1 MTKICQ
7 LLSAWPAGVVGVQPW
22 LESRQIYR
30 QLSNHYVNS
39 GWLTKIGSGAY
50 VRSGEKGTWQGGM
63 YALQQGL
70 ELPIHIGGLTSIELL
85 GRAHFIPMGAHT
97 RLYIFAHSKHV
108 PRYLPKWFLELEQV
122 TTNYI
127 PTELFISNIGLIDLN
142 CGTFKIQIS
151 SMERALF
158 ELLSLVPDKTTFD
171 HACLLIQYQ
180 NLLRADVVQQ
190 LLQEC
195 RSQTLKRLFLHLARK
210 FELDCL
216 PQLNLKNIDLGR
228 GVRHIGGGQVYD
240 PELKLYV
247 PMVDDDIENNV
258 EVPDV

>member
-7 LLSAWPAGVVGVQPW
+7 LLSSWPAGAVGVQPW
-22 LESRQIYR
+22 LESKEIYR
-30 QLSNHYVNS
+30 QLTKHYADH
-39 GWLTKIGSGAY
+39 GWLTKIGGGAY
-50 VRSGEKGTWQGGM
+50 VRSGEKVTWQGGI

-70 ELPIHIGGLTSIELL
+70 ELPLHIGGLTSLELL
-85 GRAHFIPMGAHT
+85 GQAHFIPMGT
-97 RLYIFAHSKHV
+97 RKLYLFAHSRHV
-108 PRYLPKWFLELEQV
+108 PRYLPKWFLGLGQV
-122 TTNYI
+122 SANYI
-127 PTELFISNIGLIDLN
+127 PTLLFSSNVGLTDFN

-151 SMERALF
+151 AMERALF

-171 HACLLIQYQ
+171 HACLLMQYQ

-210 FELDCL
+210 FNLDCL
-216 PQLNLKNIDLGR
+216 SRLNLKSIDLGR
-228 GVRHIGGGQVYD
+228 GVRHIGQGQVYD
-240 PELKLYV
+240 PDLKLYV
-247 PMVDDDIENNV
+247 PTINDDIENNV